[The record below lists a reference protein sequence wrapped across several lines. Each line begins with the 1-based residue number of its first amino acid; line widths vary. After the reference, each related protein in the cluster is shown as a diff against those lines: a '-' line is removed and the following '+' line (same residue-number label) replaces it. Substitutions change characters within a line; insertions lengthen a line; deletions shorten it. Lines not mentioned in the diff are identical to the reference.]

1 MVGWGALC
9 DRSEAKGAG
18 RLRICV
24 TLRVTQLD
32 GSGATHCRAVRGV
45 GVFERSN
52 DHAVGSER
60 SLYAERGVSAFLN
73 PSLSFGLGS

>member
-24 TLRVTQLD
+24 TRSVTHLL
-32 GSGATHCRAVRGV
+32 GVERPTAVQFRGV
-45 GVFERSN
+45 GVFERSD

-60 SLYAERGVSAFLN
+60 SLHAKRGVSAFLN
-73 PSLSFGLGS
+73 